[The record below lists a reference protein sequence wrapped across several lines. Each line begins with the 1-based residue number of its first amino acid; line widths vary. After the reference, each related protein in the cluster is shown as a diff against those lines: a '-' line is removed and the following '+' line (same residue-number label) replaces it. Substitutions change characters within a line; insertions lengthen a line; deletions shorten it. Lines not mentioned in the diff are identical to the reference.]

1 MQFLAFVKCCNIRL
15 LKFNQDNFASYSTIL
30 EGIIIKELL
39 SVKNLSIKPL
49 EICLY
54 VPPIVWKGDAV
65 GHIGEN
71 DLFFLVLEGE
81 CFLSIDS
88 ENYIIKPGQLAYLPK
103 GKRRAYTHISKR
115 FSMYEMAFSAT
126 CDGKSLMELLD
137 LTDDNFIVTIADIQ
151 KISAL
156 FESSHRK
163 ELYKNPLYDIGWCAN
178 IINIIRMYATE
189 RQKQSGEESQFFK
202 PVLDYMSSNYDKP
215 LKTEDLSSLV
225 HMQTTY
231 FIKRFKKNYGLPP
244 MAYFNRMKMYKAMG
258 MLSGTDLTIEQIAK
272 KIGITDT
279 SYFARVFKKYC
290 NTTPSQY
297 RAEFKKSI

>member
-1 MQFLAFVKCCNIRL
+1 M
-15 LKFNQDNFASYSTIL
+15 FN
-30 EGIIIKELL
+30 IKELL
-39 SVKNLSIKPL
+39 SVENLTIEPK
-49 EICLY
+49 EVCLY
-54 VPPIVWKGDAV
+54 VPPIVWKGDAI
-65 GHIGEN
+65 GHIGVN
-71 DLFFLVLEGE
+71 DLFFFVLEGE

-103 GKRRAYTHISKR
+103 GKRRAYTHVSKH

-126 CDGKSLMELLD
+126 CDDKNLMELLG
-137 LTDDNFIVTIADIQ
+137 LTDDNFVVSITDTE
-151 KISAL
+151 KISSL

-178 IINIIRMYATE
+178 IINIIRIYANE
-189 RQKQSGEESQFFK
+189 RQKQNSLESQLFK
-202 PVLDYMSSNYDKP
+202 PVLDYMSANYDKT
-215 LKTEDLSSLV
+215 LKTEAFASLV

-244 MAYFNRMKMYKAMG
+244 IAYFNRMKMYKAMG
-258 MLSGTDLTIEQIAK
+258 MLSGTDLPIEQISK

-290 NTTPSQY
+290 NITPSQY
-297 RAEFKKSI
+297 RTEFKKTFNPDDITFV